1 MMGHL
6 FCQVLLMIMPCN
18 VIAVFKLSCK
28 QHASCTSCVHI
39 TQLEMSQSFCNCF
52 TSDLLC

>member
-6 FCQVLLMIMPCN
+6 FCQVLLMIMLCN